1 MLQAQYIRLDAGNT
15 SPTSNQIKLSAT
27 AQMILFEEYIH
38 HVNSYA
44 ASLDRGQTIKKQDFV
59 QEQSGST
66 DSL

>member
-1 MLQAQYIRLDAGNT
+1 
-15 SPTSNQIKLSAT
+15 
-27 AQMILFEEYIH
+27 MILFEEYIH

-59 QEQSGST
+59 QEQSEST